1 MPSPE
6 EINNLLGKFNLTEA
20 DFAHVRSAGQLLEKQ
35 LPDFISDWYEWLAQ
49 HEEYQFFFGGN
60 PDSLLRVQRQQLQH
74 WQTFFDA
81 VVDKDYVQR
90 CRYIGQVHARIGL
103 HNDIYLAGISK
114 AVSLLNGRL
123 NVLQPTPSQL
133 SLLIDSVHKL
143 AFMEAYLTIEEIVKI
158 QSEKLAQHSRA
169 LLEIPTLVTPIWD
182 GILLLP
188 LLGIIDSART
198 QDVMNKSLAKIAETR
213 AKVFV
218 LDISGVGAVDTAVA
232 NQLIKITKATRLMG
246 CEAII
251 SGISPAIART
261 VVELGVSVWDVRTT
275 STLRDAFEIAL
286 KIIGAEKAV
295 HALAAGAGH

>member
-6 EINNLLGKFNLTEA
+6 EINSVLSKFCLTEA
-20 DFAHVRSAGQLLEKQ
+20 DLALVRVAGQLLGRQ
-35 LPDFISDWYEWLAQ
+35 LPAFITDWYEWLAQ
-49 HEEYQFFFGGN
+49 QPEHRFFFGDN
-60 PDSLLRVQRQQLQH
+60 PDLLLRVQNQQLQH
-74 WQTFFDA
+74 WQTFFSA
-81 VVDKDYVQR
+81 VVDKEYVHR
-90 CRYIGQVHARIGL
+90 CRHIGQVHARIDL
-103 HNDIYLAGISK
+103 RNDIYLAGVSK

-123 NVLQPTPSQL
+123 NLLQPVPAQL
-133 SLLIDSVHKL
+133 SMLIDAVQKF
-143 AFMEAYLTIEEIVKI
+143 AFMEAYLTIEEIVRI
-158 QSEKLAQHSRA
+158 QSDKLAQHSRA
-169 LLEIPTLVTPIWD
+169 LLEISTPVTPIWD

-275 STLRDAFEIAL
+275 ATLRDAFEIAL

-295 HALAAGAGH
+295 QALAGGNGH

>member
-1 MPSPE
+1 M
-6 EINNLLGKFNLTEA
+6 
-20 DFAHVRSAGQLLEKQ
+20 RSAGQLLEKQ

-295 HALAAGAGH
+295 HALAAGTGH

>member
-6 EINNLLGKFNLTEA
+6 EINNLLSKFDLTEA
-20 DFAHVRSAGQLLEKQ
+20 DFANVRRAGQLLEKQ
-35 LPDFISDWYEWLAQ
+35 LPSFISDWYEWLSQ

-60 PDSLLRVQRQQLQH
+60 PDSLARVQRQQLQH
-74 WQTFFDA
+74 WQTFFTA

-90 CRYIGQVHARIGL
+90 CRYIGQVHARIEL

-123 NVLQPTPSQL
+123 NLLQPSPSQL
-133 SLLIDSVHKL
+133 PMLIDSVQKF
-143 AFMEAYLTIEEIVKI
+143 AFMEAYLTMEEIVRI

-169 LLEIPTLVTPIWD
+169 LLEISTPVTPIWD